1 MTVFLL
7 ILILI
12 LLWMPDGSSRSRYTR
27 AEWDRIETDR
37 AETEYLMEKRA
48 REHKEAAA
56 RTRTFRR
63 RVVHPDGRL
72 EELAGREETFK

>member
-1 MTVFLL
+1 MIEFL
-7 ILILI
+7 LILI
-12 LLWMPDGSSRSRYTR
+12 LLWMPDGSRSRYTR

-48 REHKEAAA
+48 REHKEAVA

>member
-1 MTVFLL
+1 MIEFL
-7 ILILI
+7 LILI
-12 LLWMPDGSSRSRYTR
+12 LLWMPDGSRSRYAR

-48 REHKEAAA
+48 REHKEAVA

>member
-12 LLWMPDGSSRSRYTR
+12 LLWMPDGSRSRYTR

>member
-12 LLWMPDGSSRSRYTR
+12 LLWMPDGSRSRYTR

-37 AETEYLMEKRA
+37 AETEYLMEKLA

>member
-1 MTVFLL
+1 MIEFL
-7 ILILI
+7 LILI
-12 LLWMPDGSSRSRYTR
+12 LLWMPDGSRSRYTR

>member
-1 MTVFLL
+1 MIVFL
-7 ILILI
+7 LILI
-12 LLWMPDGSSRSRYTR
+12 LLWMPDGSRSRYTR

>member
-1 MTVFLL
+1 MIVFL
-7 ILILI
+7 LILI
-12 LLWMPDGSSRSRYTR
+12 LLWMPDGSRSRYTR

-48 REHKEAAA
+48 REHKEAVA